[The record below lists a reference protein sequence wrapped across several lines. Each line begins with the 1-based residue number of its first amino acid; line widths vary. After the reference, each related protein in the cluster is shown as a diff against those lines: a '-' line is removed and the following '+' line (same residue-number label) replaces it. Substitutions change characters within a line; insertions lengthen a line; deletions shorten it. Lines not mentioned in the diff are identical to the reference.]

1 MSEKKNL
8 LVVVDYQRDFVNG
21 SLGFKGAELLY
32 DKILEKVREYKEN
45 IDYIIF
51 TMDTHDKDYLRTLEG
66 KYLPIEHCVK
76 DSEGHKLFGK
86 ELKKIAE
93 DKAVYII
100 QKNKFGTME
109 FMKLKEELGEIE
121 SVELCGIDTNICVL
135 SNAIICQTVFE
146 NSEIFIRKNLCGS
159 GNKDLER
166 KTFEIMKNLQMHVI
180 ENQK

>member
-1 MSEKKNL
+1 MSEKKRL

-32 DKILEKVREYKEN
+32 EKILEKVREYKEN
-45 IDYIIF
+45 GDFIVF

-76 DSEGHKLFGK
+76 GAQGHELFGK
-86 ELKKIAE
+86 ELKIIAE
-93 DKAVYII
+93 DKEVCII
-100 QKNKFGTME
+100 QKNKFGTMD
-109 FMKLKEELGEIE
+109 FMKLKEEIGEIE
-121 SVELCGIDTNICVL
+121 SVELCGIDANICVL

-146 NSEIFIRKNLCGS
+146 NSEIYIRKILCGS
-159 GNKDLER
+159 GNKDLEI

-180 ENQK
+180 ED